1 MKRIA
6 AIILI
11 AIAITA
17 AFLGGWSC
25 GIRHAIENS
34 EIWTVDVYDPDDPE
48 GCFDGEYQLIY
59 IELDEQIYVHE
70 MIQC

>member
-17 AFLGGWSC
+17 AFLAGRSC
-25 GIRHAIENS
+25 GIRHVIEDS

-48 GCFDGEYQLIY
+48 IQIIY
-59 IELDEQIYVHE
+59 IELDEQLYAHE